1 MFFYEAVHGRAEA
14 GGPGVRG
21 GDGLAGM
28 MFCCEVAHGRVD
40 RPFEATM
47 ASPA

>member
-1 MFFYEAVHGRAEA
+1 MMFCCEVVHGR
-14 GGPGVRG
+14 VHRHLRG

-28 MFCCEVAHGRVD
+28 MFFYEAVHGRVD
-40 RPFEATM
+40 RTFEAAM